1 MKPTLPSLLFPL
13 AALAAAC
20 AGSSFPGPDGVPTP
34 VPTSPVSGFVFYD
47 ENANGLLDPTES
59 VRLPGV
65 TVAIGGRTAQTT
77 AGGRFTV
84 EAPNGTQSAAVQP
97 ASLPAYFTPG
107 TPVSLGVPQAGDLAV
122 PAVLALGARERP
134 NWYLAFGDSI
144 TWGDG
149 SSNQGGYRDPLVA
162 DLQAYWGK
170 ADIYNDGVPGTKSNR
185 GESRIGAS
193 LAVRRPAYVLILY
206 GTNDYNDAEC
216 RNTPPCYTIDA
227 LRSIVVQTREVGA
240 FPVLGTIPPV
250 NPAYVDKGADVRN
263 DWVKQMNGY
272 VRTMATQEQ
281 VALADVHADLLKQ
294 PNLAA
299 LFSDMLHPNDDGYRV
314 IARSFFNAVTRPVG
328 ASGSRRPRAF
338 SFLAPR
344 P

>member
-1 MKPTLPSLLFPL
+1 MKPTPSSLLLPL
-13 AALAAAC
+13 AAALAAC
-20 AGSSFPGPDGVPTP
+20 SGGPSSGPDGVPTP
-34 VPTSPVSGFVFYD
+34 VPKSPVSGFVFYD
-47 ENANGLLDPTES
+47 ENGNGLFDPTEA

-65 TVAIGGRTAQTT
+65 TVAIGGATAQTT

-122 PAVLALGARERP
+122 PAALALGARERP
-134 NWYLAFGDSI
+134 NLYLAFGDSI

-149 SSNQGGYRDPLVA
+149 SSNHGGYRDPLVA
-162 DLQAYWGK
+162 DLQSYWGK

-185 GESRIGAS
+185 GESRIGSS

-227 LRSIVVQTREVGA
+227 LRSIIVQTREVGA

-250 NPAYVDKGADVRN
+250 NPAYVDKGAADRN
-263 DWVKQMNGY
+263 DWVKLMNGY
-272 VRTMATQEQ
+272 LRTMATQEQ
-281 VALADVHADLLKQ
+281 VAVADVYGDLLKQ
-294 PNLAA
+294 SNLAG
-299 LFSDMLHPNDDGYRV
+299 LFNDQLHPNDDGYRV
-314 IARSFFNAVTRPVG
+314 ISRSFFNAITRPVG

-338 SFLAPR
+338 SFLPHGS
-344 P
+344 